1 MRSHRTALS
10 IAAWLLIVPAAALAD
25 APSLEVAG
33 ALAKTGP
40 LTLKDLEA
48 MKPEK
53 ATWTDHGK
61 AQEVEGVPLGRIL
74 AAFGFER
81 GPMGKDVPAPDK
93 RPGYKKVVRVTAKD
107 GFQAIFSCAELAE
120 DMGPTRAL
128 LIWKLD
134 GKPLPADQAPFR
146 LVVLT
151 DKEPSRSPYAVQKI
165 EVIDL
170 RNAAR

>member
-1 MRSHRTALS
+1 MRNHQTVRFL
-10 IAAWLLIVPAAALAD
+10 AAWLLVIPAVALAD
-25 APSLEVAG
+25 GPSVEVAG
-33 ALAKTGP
+33 ALPKTGK
-40 LTLKDLEA
+40 LALKDLEA

-53 ATWTDHGK
+53 AAWTNHGT
-61 AQEVEGVPLGRIL
+61 AHEVEGVSLARIL
-74 AAFGFER
+74 AAFGFDK
-81 GPMGKDVPAPDK
+81 GPMGKDIPAPDK

-128 LIWKLD
+128 LAWKLD

-146 LVVLT
+146 LIVLT

-170 RNAAR
+170 RTPAR